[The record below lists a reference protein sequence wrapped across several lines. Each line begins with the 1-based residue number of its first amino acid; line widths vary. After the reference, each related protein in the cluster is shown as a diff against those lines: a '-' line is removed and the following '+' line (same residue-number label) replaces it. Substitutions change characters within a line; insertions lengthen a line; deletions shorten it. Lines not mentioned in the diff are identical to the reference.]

1 MELIKYLLP
10 LVMYSNLHSRS
21 WWIVPVQDVNK
32 CFYASNGLQVT
43 RRMAGSNE
51 IYMNLKSMTKA

>member
-1 MELIKYLLP
+1 MELIEYLLP
-10 LVMYSNLHSRS
+10 LVMYSNLPSRS

-32 CFYASNGLQVT
+32 CFYVSNGLQMT

-51 IYMNLKSMTKA
+51 IYMNLKT